1 MNLELSKIDVDHKAA
16 MEKMEMELIGEN
28 EEKIRQIIEDNEQ
41 ELVERDLVARKLNQ
55 EKTDLMMDLDDL
67 KDEHEN
73 DILQKNHENNQDI
86 KDAVYEENEKWR
98 NKMDDLKSEARN
110 MERILQDDI
119 TDLEIKLRDK
129 LLETDGKWKL
139 KLQKKQIEK
148 DLLETQLHKQ
158 ISDAKEQAKDL
169 RAKKRQRSVDNMN
182 ELKIKLNEKF
192 MEMKEEHRKEVEETV
207 KIEIKSFETQMEL
220 QEKKQQFEMEKKEL
234 DKATKEDAL
243 KRALERKEELGKID
257 VLIMKE
263 KGGLENHS
271 IDLLFVLCISNFQFQ
286 YFRTKI
292 A

>member
-1 MNLELSKIDVDHKAA
+1 M
-16 MEKMEMELIGEN
+16 G
-28 EEKIRQIIEDNEQ
+28 
-41 ELVERDLVARKLNQ
+41 
-55 EKTDLMMDLDDL
+55 
-67 KDEHEN
+67 
-73 DILQKNHENNQDI
+73 
-86 KDAVYEENEKWR
+86 
-98 NKMDDLKSEARN
+98 
-110 MERILQDDI
+110 DI

-129 LLETDGKWKL
+129 LWKVITDGKWKL

-234 DKATKEDAL
+234 YKATKEDAL
-243 KRALERKEELGKID
+243 KRALERKAELEQKLREADRAMIKANLKKIT
-257 VLIMKE
+257 KNE
-263 KGGLENHS
+263 ANRSENFYKTLKMS
-271 IDLLFVLCISNFQFQ
+271 RPTGF
-286 YFRTKI
+286 